1 MKDIQITENITIGQN
16 HPCFIAAEIGINHN
30 GDIELAKKMI
40 LAAKDA
46 GVDAVKF
53 QNYYTEDFILDKN
66 LTYSYT
72 SQGQKITE
80 TQYEMFKRYELNV
93 EQLNTLKDYC
103 DELGLVFFSTPTS
116 IRGIEDLQKIS
127 TPLLKNG
134 SDFLVNLE
142 LIAEMAKTTIPT
154 IISTGMATLAEIDDA
169 VRAFEQAGGKELI
182 ILHCISA
189 YPTPA
194 EEVNLR
200 KIPALMQAF
209 QYPIGFS
216 DHTEGIVAALGAVA
230 LGACFVE
237 KHFTLDKNLEGPD
250 HRFSANPQEM
260 KDLVMAIR
268 FLEKSFGVSKIAPTT
283 KEQEGRL
290 NFRLSCVAKTDL
302 PQGHILQKEDITF
315 SRPATGLA
323 PKFVNLLIGKTLQ
336 RNIFKSEVINFEI
349 LN

>member
-1 MKDIQITENITIGQN
+1 MKCIQITEKITIGQN

-30 GDIELAKKMI
+30 ADMELAKKMI

-53 QNYYTEDFILDKN
+53 QNYHTEDFILDKN
-66 LTYSYT
+66 LTYTYT
-72 SQGQKITE
+72 SQGQTISE
-80 TQYEMFKRYELNV
+80 TQYEMFKRYELNA
-93 EQLNTLKDYC
+93 EQLSTLKDYC

-116 IRGIEDLQKIS
+116 IKGVEDLQKIN

-142 LIAEMAKTTIPT
+142 LIAEMAKTKIPT

-169 VRAFEQAGGKELI
+169 VQAFERAGGKELI

-216 DHTEGIVAALGAVA
+216 DHTEDIVAALGAVA

-250 HRFSANPQEM
+250 HHFSANPQEM
-260 KDLVMAIR
+260 KDLVAAIR
-268 FLEKSFGVSKIAPTT
+268 FLEKSFGSSKIVPTT

-302 PQGHILQKEDITF
+302 AQGHILRKEDIAF

-323 PKFVNLLIGKTLQ
+323 PKFIDLLLGKTLKNDLKIGQ
-336 RNIFKSEVINFEI
+336 LLDLEQII
-349 LN
+349 